1 MPSLTDS
8 WELGGLRLANRV
20 VLAPLAGIGNWFV
33 RLQAKRYGAGLVV
46 SEMVSSFGLVH
57 GDKRTLREFLRIHP
71 DEHPV
76 SMQLFGHDAAVMRE
90 AAGIAAG
97 AGADLID
104 LNMGCPVR
112 KVCRTGAG
120 AALLDDPDRAVA
132 IARAARE
139 GSGLPVTVKLRPG
152 REPGDRAG
160 VGLARRLVEEAGVAG
175 IAFHPRHAAQ
185 QHAGAPDYALARSLA
200 DELPVPVILSGGLA
214 DEPRA
219 LRAFEESGAEAIM
232 LARGALGNPWL
243 FGRLLGTLRGRA
255 RAAGG
260 ARRAP
265 VGDRLRRGPPR
276 RGARRPLPAQVL
288 PLVRGAAGPDPPRAG
303 AARDRAHHR
312 PRKRGLERDSGHRSV
327 PCSLKKT
334 SLRGSGLLLH
344 CSAPSQGRTGVFL
357 MARETVL
364 TPEGLKELKAKI
376 DHLSGDRRRE
386 VAERIKEARE
396 FGDISEN
403 AEYDDAKNEQ
413 AMLEKQISDLE
424 EKLRNARVIDAK
436 SVETDV
442 VNVGVTV
449 HVKDQKTDKS
459 TKFKIV
465 GSAEANPSENK
476 LSNESPVGRAL
487 IGHKRGETV
496 SVQVPRGPARKLKI
510 TKIER

>member
-1 MPSLTDS
+1 MRSLTDS

-46 SEMVSSFGLVH
+46 PEMVSSFGLVH

-90 AAGIAAG
+90 AAGIAAA

-132 IARAARE
+132 IARAAGE

-160 VGLARRLVEEAGVAG
+160 VGLARRLVSEAGVAG
-175 IAFHPRHAAQ
+175 IAFHPRHASQ
-185 QHAGAPDYALARSLA
+185 QHTGAPDYALARELA

-243 FGRLLGTLRGRA
+243 FGRLLGTYQGEPEPQEVLEEVLWVIDCAEDHLGVERAGRYLRKFYPWYAERLGLT
-255 RAAGG
+255 
-260 ARRAP
+260 RRE
-265 VGDRLRRGPPR
+265 RE
-276 RGARRPLPAQVL
+276 
-288 PLVRGAAGPDPPRAG
+288 PLVTAPTT
-303 AARDRAHHR
+303 AH
-312 PRKRGLERDSGHRSV
+312 
-327 PCSLKKT
+327 
-334 SLRGSGLLLH
+334 
-344 CSAPSQGRTGVFL
+344 
-357 MARETVL
+357 AREL
-364 TPEGLKELKAKI
+364 W
-376 DHLSGDRRRE
+376 RE
-386 VAERIKEARE
+386 MAQAAMPVAA
-396 FGDISEN
+396 
-403 AEYDDAKNEQ
+403 
-413 AMLEKQISDLE
+413 
-424 EKLRNARVIDAK
+424 
-436 SVETDV
+436 
-442 VNVGVTV
+442 
-449 HVKDQKTDKS
+449 
-459 TKFKIV
+459 
-465 GSAEANPSENK
+465 
-476 LSNESPVGRAL
+476 
-487 IGHKRGETV
+487 
-496 SVQVPRGPARKLKI
+496 
-510 TKIER
+510 